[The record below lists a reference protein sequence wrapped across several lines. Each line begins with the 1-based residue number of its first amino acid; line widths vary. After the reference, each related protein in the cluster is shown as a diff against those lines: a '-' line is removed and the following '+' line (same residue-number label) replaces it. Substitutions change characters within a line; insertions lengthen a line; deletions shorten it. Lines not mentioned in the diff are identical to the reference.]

1 MKVLDINNPI
11 FSDLSEAFKQNVIN
25 GNIKLVKGI
34 KKSMLLN
41 VMYTDRINNI
51 YGIRMNDRPL
61 I

>member
-11 FSDLSEAFKQNVIN
+11 FQDLSQTFKRNVKN

-34 KKSMLLN
+34 KKSMLQN
-41 VMYTDRINNI
+41 IMYTDRENNI
-51 YGIRMNDRPL
+51 YGITMNNNPL